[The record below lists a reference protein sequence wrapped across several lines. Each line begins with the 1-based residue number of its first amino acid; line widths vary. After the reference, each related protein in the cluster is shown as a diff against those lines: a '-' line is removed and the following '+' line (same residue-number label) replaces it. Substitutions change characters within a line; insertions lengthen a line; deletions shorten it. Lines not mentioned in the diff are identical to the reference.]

1 MRSLEVKLT
10 SGRYLGC
17 YSEWRRCEADHE
29 KRYMQKIPREAL
41 REMRLRAAC
50 EEENPIKRKVVV
62 CTHTHRNTDG
72 NKEANQI
79 ESS

>member
-1 MRSLEVKLT
+1 
-10 SGRYLGC
+10 
-17 YSEWRRCEADHE
+17 
-29 KRYMQKIPREAL
+29 MQKIPREAL